1 MAQEKTKNDT
11 AIAKLLRPKKEKER
25 ASENG
30 GTSLNYAQREK
41 RVNRYMYYCYRYID
55 KLCEVVIGGQ

>member
-11 AIAKLLRPKKEKER
+11 VIAKLLRPKKEKER

-41 RVNRYMYYCYRYID
+41 RINRYITA
-55 KLCEVVIGGQ
+55 IGTSINYAK